1 MLQQSLALISLR
13 AFNVQEYN
21 MSTNVLCLSK
31 TFEETF
37 LPLLPLKIIPRNL
50 LIMWFSNIFLCDQN
64 PSAWS
69 HMRNFELRSKQN
81 TSCCCNSRMFPAMC
95 VTVWLTVPG
104 LTHLQTFFPISQLR
118 ARQLLIYLSD
128 WVISEKCKS
137 LMQKPWC
144 RWVSVVTLSC
154 ESKGLTLTSQQS
166 FYFQF
171 SVVFIMLH
179 KLIRILYIFKNV
191 IV

>member
-37 LPLLPLKIIPRNL
+37 LPLLPLKIILRNL

-81 TSCCCNSRMFPAMC
+81 TSCCYNSRMFPAMC
-95 VTVWLTVPG
+95 VTVWLTARVW
-104 LTHLQTFFPISQLR
+104 LT
-118 ARQLLIYLSD
+118 
-128 WVISEKCKS
+128 
-137 LMQKPWC
+137 C
-144 RWVSVVTLSC
+144 RPSNPSVSWA
-154 ESKGLTLTSQQS
+154 TSN
-166 FYFQF
+166 
-171 SVVFIMLH
+171 
-179 KLIRILYIFKNV
+179 IFKPLSHFWEMQVTGADESVWWRYLVLDRRWKQGVDANKSAV
-191 IV
+191 ILF